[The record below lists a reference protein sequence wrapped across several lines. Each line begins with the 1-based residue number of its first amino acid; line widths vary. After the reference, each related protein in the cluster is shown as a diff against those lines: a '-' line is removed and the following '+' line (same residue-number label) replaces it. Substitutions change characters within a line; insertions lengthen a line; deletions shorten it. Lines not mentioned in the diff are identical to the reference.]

1 MQRARARAEIG
12 AVAAA
17 RQDAA
22 SAQRMLVGDPD
33 DFTAS
38 AIGAAAV
45 SLLFR
50 TAAWGEQQLEELI
63 AASDTAASW
72 WRSQTLSWGIVDAA
86 ARTFRQW
93 ADEQAARIEFEDTVN
108 NRLFAALVNAD
119 AGTASRRRGG
129 LAHGTA
135 RPGR

>member
-1 MQRARARAEIG
+1 MVATGPPPPRPIPIDQAWLLVQRARARAEIG

-17 RQDAA
+17 RQDAS

-93 ADEQAARIEFEDTVN
+93 ADEQAARIEFEDTRQQPAV
-108 NRLFAALVNAD
+108 RR
-119 AGTASRRRGG
+119 AGER
-129 LAHGTA
+129 
-135 RPGR
+135 